1 MKRANP
7 EDLVHK
13 AVLTWIRRVA
23 PHCFVFHPANGGSRH
38 RLEAIKLKMLG
49 VVAGVPDL
57 IVFGPGGRAYC
68 LEVKAEKG
76 SLQPTQKAFARQMED
91 LGIGWALVRSV
102 DDARAAFAS
111 WGIETREAGSAPFA
125 PTQAEVA

>member
-1 MKRANP
+1 MSRANP
-7 EDLVHK
+7 EDQVHR
-13 AVLTWIRRVA
+13 AVLTWIRKMA
-23 PHCFVFHPANGGSRH
+23 PQCLAFHPANGGSRH
-38 RLEAIKLKMLG
+38 RLEAIKLKSLG

-57 IVFGPGGRAYC
+57 IVFGPGGKAYC

-76 SLQPTQKAFARQMED
+76 VLAPTQKAFARQMDE

-111 WGIETREAGSAPFA
+111 WGIPTREAGRAA
-125 PTQAEVA
+125 A